1 MGRRPC
7 SLTQARP
14 ALALGA
20 EGAQRYLAAHACRG
34 IPRLEAGWT
43 VHVTVLEFQN
53 IVWLR
58 STFSAG
64 WTSHRNCA
72 QAVGP
77 VVALQAIAT
86 LHIVLWIQTAQNS
99 EQPRK
104 AIREAIRPPRSLGP
118 SQSLGSSLQRRD
130 PSFSVATGLGFGFPG
145 SFGFAKGPSHASR
158 TPNAG
163 FSSYWQMFTGVCVR
177 KLNAGPFRPQAQAK
191 NFAPVR
197 ISGPAVNGPQG
208 DTLITF
214 QAVSLQRRLKVHSG
228 RVKQPKRPDAN
239 RLVDCLGDSQDSI
252 RCAGFRPRPSSREDQ
267 DHRRDHPRAAEAQDA
282 TIENSDPAG
291 AGTFRSSTR
300 RLRSFASNSRSLKF
314 RLRAAESKAG

>member
-58 STFSAG
+58 STFPAG

-77 VVALQAIAT
+77 VVDLQAIAT
-86 LHIVLWIQTAQNS
+86 LHIVLWIRTAQNS

-104 AIREAIRPPRSLGP
+104 AIREAIRPPGSL
-118 SQSLGSSLQRRD
+118 
-130 PSFSVATGLGFGFPG
+130 
-145 SFGFAKGPSHASR
+145 GPSHASR
-158 TPNAG
+158 TPNDG
-163 FSSYWQMFTGVCVR
+163 FGSCWQMFTGVCVR

-208 DTLITF
+208 DALITF

-239 RLVDCLGDSQDSI
+239 RLVDCLGGSQDSI

-291 AGTFRSSTR
+291 AGTFRRLTR
-300 RLRSFASNSRSLKF
+300 RPWNLASSSRSSKS
-314 RLRAAESKAG
+314 RLHAAESKAG